1 MLVFSTMISRQI
13 QPLERGFLIL
23 IMSSYKFLGE
33 IEISSY
39 SHDKSPFSWS
49 NPHEFLP
56 FFQTD
61 WLLFPPSGDVAFFDH
76 LQKRDGGIF
85 IGHIA
90 EHLLRTWWRLM
101 VSWWRLAGCLQK
113 KYETWISQ
121 WKKTWAE
128 NHHRYGISM
137 DRHDIRIIKAGW
149 QWKKKHVWSSPMAI
163 FPAQLVELW
172 RYTLW

>member
-1 MLVFSTMISRQI
+1 MLVFSNMISRQI

-56 FFQTD
+56 YFQTD

-90 EHLLRTWWRLM
+90 EHLLRTWLHSHLVLWSHDDVWPVVYKRN
-101 VSWWRLAGCLQK
+101 
-113 KYETWISQ
+113 T
-121 WKKTWAE
+121 
-128 NHHRYGISM
+128 
-137 DRHDIRIIKAGW
+137 RHELVNGKNMSRE
-149 QWKKKHVWSSPMAI
+149 SS
-163 FPAQLVELW
+163 
-172 RYTLW
+172 

>member
-33 IEISSY
+33 FEISSY

-90 EHLLRTWWRLM
+90 EHLLRT
-101 VSWWRLAGCLQK
+101 
-113 KYETWISQ
+113 
-121 WKKTWAE
+121 
-128 NHHRYGISM
+128 
-137 DRHDIRIIKAGW
+137 
-149 QWKKKHVWSSPMAI
+149 
-163 FPAQLVELW
+163 
-172 RYTLW
+172 